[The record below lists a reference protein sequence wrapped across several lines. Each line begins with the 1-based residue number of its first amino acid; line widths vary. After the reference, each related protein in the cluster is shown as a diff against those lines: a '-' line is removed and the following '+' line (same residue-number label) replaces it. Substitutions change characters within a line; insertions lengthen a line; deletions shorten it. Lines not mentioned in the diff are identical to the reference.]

1 MAFAL
6 CYQINLGCED
16 RMKNNTSKLISGA
29 LLVIGLGGAV
39 NAQAGHVDF
48 TFNGANSSSLGTQAS
63 NVVSNTVATY
73 SVAIKPYS
81 MDLSVVSPS
90 WSSLFV
96 AGASLTN
103 DLRISR
109 NTDAL
114 GVNRP
119 GNVDN
124 ANQIDSYGNSVEGL
138 LFDFGLASWGS
149 LEVTLRGLNTQDR
162 FDVWMGDSFN
172 GSSATL
178 PLAQVVAGTLTG
190 SVYEVS
196 DFNHRYLFIAARDDG
211 NSGTDCRTNSAN
223 QNGTRAN
230 CFQVDNI
237 RAIPEPGSMAMLGLG
252 LLAMGGV
259 LRRRIAGK

>member
-1 MAFAL
+1 
-6 CYQINLGCED
+6 
-16 RMKNNTSKLISGA
+16 MKNDTSKFISAA
-29 LLVIGLGGAV
+29 LLVIGLGGAL
-39 NAQAGHVDF
+39 NAQAGFVDF
-48 TFNGANSSSLGTQAS
+48 TFNGLPSSTLGTATS
-63 NVVSNTVATY
+63 NVVSDSVGTY

-90 WSSLFV
+90 WSSVFV
-96 AGASLTN
+96 TGSTLGN

-109 NTDAL
+109 INDAL
-114 GVNRP
+114 GVNQP
-119 GNVDN
+119 GAGDN

-149 LEVTLRGLNTQDR
+149 LEITLRGLNTQDR

-172 GSSATL
+172 SSSAAL

-190 SVYEVS
+190 SVYEVA
-196 DFNHRYLFIAARDDG
+196 DFNHRYLFIAAHDDG
-211 NSGTDCRTNSAN
+211 NSGTTCRTNNVNSV
-223 QNGTRAN
+223 GTAAN
-230 CFQVDNI
+230 CIQVDNI

-259 LRRRIAGK
+259 LRRRIAGR